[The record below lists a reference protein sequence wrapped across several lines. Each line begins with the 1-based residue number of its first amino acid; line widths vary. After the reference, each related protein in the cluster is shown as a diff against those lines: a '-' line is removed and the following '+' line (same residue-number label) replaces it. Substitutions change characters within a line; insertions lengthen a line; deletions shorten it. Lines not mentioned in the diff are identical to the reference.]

1 MLWSK
6 GGRPGSEREERS
18 IVLFPMITLEV
29 RPSAGGKLVASES
42 KTESRVFITELS
54 DSPLRSSEDY
64 RY

>member
-1 MLWSK
+1 
-6 GGRPGSEREERS
+6 
-18 IVLFPMITLEV
+18 MITLEV
-29 RPSAGGKLVASES
+29 RPSAGGKFVASEN